1 MKTNRKVDI
10 LIVDDERDLCF
21 LLKSMLSKL
30 ISAKI
35 DVCYSAKEAYALLKK
50 KAYDIA
56 YFDYQLTDGTG
67 MEIVEFIQK
76 ETENPPF
83 IVTMSA
89 NVSAKEIEN
98 WKAKGAK
105 LFIPKPL
112 SKEKINKSL
121 ELFLA

>member
-1 MKTNRKVDI
+1 
-10 LIVDDERDLCF
+10 
-21 LLKSMLSKL
+21 LKSMLSKL

-35 DVCYSAKEAYALLKK
+35 DVCYSAKDAYVLLKK
-50 KAYDIA
+50 KAYDIV

-67 MEIVEFIQK
+67 MELVEYIQNEPGK
-76 ETENPPF
+76 PPF

-89 NVSAKEIEN
+89 NVSANEIEK

-112 SKEKINKSL
+112 SKEKINKSI